1 MERNTSRS
9 NGRRLN
15 RALFGVAALVLM
27 AVVALSYRE
36 WQQFKRVNVDAAQTR
51 EVVDSIDQLLS
62 SVTDAETG
70 QRGFLLTG
78 EDRYL
83 HPYNQA
89 LQVIP
94 NQLGTVRRLLAGHS
108 NESGNLAR
116 LNNLVDEKLAELR
129 QTIDIRRTEGMAP
142 ANTVVLSDRGQQ
154 TMEETRALVA
164 QIRRTELS
172 SRAQGSTE
180 GEAAAQTAL
189 LAAVA
194 GSLVLLFLFAVGLGP
209 FIEADSLSEGRS
221 WILRYG
227 AAVLA
232 TTAAVALRMALIPLI
247 GPTELAFSIFL
258 VAVIFSAWFGG
269 FRPGGLCI
277 LLCALAGD
285 YYFTEPFGSFLVRK
299 PSDQISLVI
308 FIVVGFGVAL
318 LSDSQGRALARAR
331 RAENAERDERQ
342 RFETT
347 LTSIGDAVIATDAKG
362 HIVFTN
368 KVAQSLMRVA
378 GPETA
383 GKHLDGVFRIVNE
396 VSRAKV
402 ESPVTKVL
410 REGGIVGIANHTV
423 LIASDGTEIP
433 IDDSGAP
440 IRNVRGELIGVV
452 LVFRDI
458 TERRM
463 TERLLAEQTAELRQK
478 TRLMERAP
486 SFVRD
491 LEDRIVYW
499 NQGAADLYGFS
510 AAEAEGHVSH
520 SLLKTVFPSALDE
533 ILEQLMREGQWDGDL
548 MHTCRDGRRVIVAS
562 HWALHRD
569 AEARVVSILEV
580 NVDITERKAAEEALR
595 VSNAALLRANEDLNQ
610 FAFAASHDL
619 QEPLRMITSY
629 SQLLLKGYR
638 GQLDGE
644 ASTCIEFITEG
655 NKRMRALLAD
665 LLAYTQAAG
674 DVQQAIRP
682 VDLNRV
688 FQTALRNCQ
697 TAMDE
702 ARAVITSDNLPAIPG
717 YEPHFVQ
724 LFQNLISNGLKYRGE
739 RPPRIHVSAKL
750 QDGLWRIAIQ
760 DNGIGIAPEYHK
772 QIFGVFKR
780 LHGRTIPGTGI
791 GLAICQR
798 VVERYGGQIWVES
811 QVNEG
816 ATFYLTLPTAAKG
829 AAAHEG

>member
-1 MERNTSRS
+1 
-9 NGRRLN
+9 
-15 RALFGVAALVLM
+15 
-27 AVVALSYRE
+27 
-36 WQQFKRVNVDAAQTR
+36 
-51 EVVDSIDQLLS
+51 
-62 SVTDAETG
+62 
-70 QRGFLLTG
+70 
-78 EDRYL
+78 
-83 HPYNQA
+83 
-89 LQVIP
+89 
-94 NQLGTVRRLLAGHS
+94 
-108 NESGNLAR
+108 
-116 LNNLVDEKLAELR
+116 
-129 QTIDIRRTEGMAP
+129 
-142 ANTVVLSDRGQQ
+142 
-154 TMEETRALVA
+154 
-164 QIRRTELS
+164 
-172 SRAQGSTE
+172 
-180 GEAAAQTAL
+180 
-189 LAAVA
+189 
-194 GSLVLLFLFAVGLGP
+194 
-209 FIEADSLSEGRS
+209 
-221 WILRYG
+221 
-227 AAVLA
+227 
-232 TTAAVALRMALIPLI
+232 
-247 GPTELAFSIFL
+247 
-258 VAVIFSAWFGG
+258 
-269 FRPGGLCI
+269 
-277 LLCALAGD
+277 
-285 YYFTEPFGSFLVRK
+285 
-299 PSDQISLVI
+299 
-308 FIVVGFGVAL
+308 
-318 LSDSQGRALARAR
+318 
-331 RAENAERDERQ
+331 
-342 RFETT
+342 
-347 LTSIGDAVIATDAKG
+347 
-362 HIVFTN
+362 
-368 KVAQSLMRVA
+368 
-378 GPETA
+378 
-383 GKHLDGVFRIVNE
+383 
-396 VSRAKV
+396 
-402 ESPVTKVL
+402 
-410 REGGIVGIANHTV
+410 
-423 LIASDGTEIP
+423 
-433 IDDSGAP
+433 
-440 IRNVRGELIGVV
+440 
-452 LVFRDI
+452 
-458 TERRM
+458 
-463 TERLLAEQTAELRQK
+463 
-478 TRLMERAP
+478 
-486 SFVRD
+486 VRD